1 MKVIKVLS
9 AEALA
14 ALLTHIR
21 QCRIGRLIT
30 RPSVSHQSTRYELN
44 KHTHTHTKATDFRKP
59 FFFSNQFSIT
69 GHFHLFF
76 FMFPWLASFFFLKD
90 VVHQLSHFHPLT
102 ESFWNAARNGKHLL
116 LFSFFFGEFFS
127 FFFFQSNFIASTPG
141 GAPPFTCLMNG
152 LAIEQVR
159 RGVTHTH
166 THTH

>member
-1 MKVIKVLS
+1 MS
-9 AEALA
+9 NRTFNNA
-14 ALLTHIR
+14 AIGESPVDPLRTKQTHT
-21 QCRIGRLIT
+21 Q
-30 RPSVSHQSTRYELN
+30 RPSISVN
-44 KHTHTHTKATDFRKP
+44 
-59 FFFSNQFSIT
+59 
-69 GHFHLFF
+69 LFF
-76 FMFPWLASFFFLKD
+76 FQINSQSPATFTSFFFYVSLVGFVFFLKD